1 MQVMT
6 VFPNHSERVY
16 FLSLIPLPY
25 STEKNFPC
33 TLKVE
38 ETYLIKS
45 LNFPGDPLFYK
56 NNYLLSEL

>member
-25 STEKNFPC
+25 STGKK
-33 TLKVE
+33 L
-38 ETYLIKS
+38 
-45 LNFPGDPLFYK
+45 PLHFK
-56 NNYLLSEL
+56 G